1 MTRLLS
7 QRLRNHRLFLLDA
20 DAGGSGGGT
29 AVTDPPAPTGDP
41 IVDPAAGDPKSAE
54 PATVSMTQA
63 EFDATIARRVAAA
76 KSSKERE
83 IGDYLKAEA
92 LTGEQKIA
100 AERDA
105 AIARADAAAS
115 EVLQSKVEVSAER
128 AALAAKVDPARV
140 DRFMRLVDLKLD
152 EVAADGKPDAAAI
165 TAAVAKT
172 LAEFPE
178 FAGGAAPAAPAGAS
192 GTEFTNNQTK
202 QWTRAEIAKLTPAE
216 FDKHKD
222 EILSQTAAGSVK

>member
-7 QRLRNHRLFLLDA
+7 QRLRNHRLFLLD
-20 DAGGSGGGT
+20 GGEGGGT
-29 AVTDPPAPTGDP
+29 GTQTAEPPAPTGE
-41 IVDPAAGDPKSAE
+41 PAEPTGTPAE
-54 PATVSMTQA
+54 PTPATVSMTQA

-192 GTEFTNNQTK
+192 GTEFTNNQAK